1 MMKRLLTVLSF
12 MVGGL
17 LTAFAQTDMTSKLVN
32 PSFENGFNGW
42 MQTGMQTQDNT
53 VFTLKDGNVYAEKW
67 VARGSAVGDGS
78 VTQVVKG
85 LECGRYRL
93 TAAAQNIQE
102 DTPAATKTGAWL
114 VGESQRTAVGVRAEY
129 SVTFVVVTGDATIGF
144 MAERAQG
151 NWIAVD
157 HFRLEYIDV
166 AAEEQQAE
174 PTPKRQRH
182 RASMILADVKSVPP
196 TTCATCPPAY
206 MWSADARSSSDSRLI
221 CIKGVS
227 VMSKISA

>member
-1 MMKRLLTVLSF
+1 

-102 DTPAATKTGAWL
+102 DTPLAGGREPAHGSRRPCR
-114 VGESQRTAVGVRAEY
+114 VQCDVCRGHGRC
-129 SVTFVVVTGDATIGF
+129 
-144 MAERAQG
+144 
-151 NWIAVD
+151 
-157 HFRLEYIDV
+157 HHRL
-166 AAEEQQAE
+166 
-174 PTPKRQRH
+174 H
-182 RASMILADVKSVPP
+182 S
-196 TTCATCPPAY
+196 
-206 MWSADARSSSDSRLI
+206 
-221 CIKGVS
+221 
-227 VMSKISA
+227 